1 MKLKLTGARAC
12 TIAIAMPRSV
22 KQDAVITIT
31 VKKKKKELVP
41 PSLLHKI
48 NSCKTLAELTQLL
61 FATTEKNEAV
71 LKAFDQ
77 KIDALE
83 KEGQTLFHHP
93 VNYINNGSIT
103 PTTAA

>member
-1 MKLKLTGARAC
+1 MKLKLKGASSC
-12 TIAIAMPRSV
+12 TIAIAVPRSV
-22 KQDAVITIT
+22 QQDTVITLS
-31 VKKKKKELVP
+31 VKKKRKELVH
-41 PSLLHKI
+41 PSLLHRI

-61 FATTEKNEAV
+61 FATTEKTEAV

-93 VNYINNGSIT
+93 VNYNNNGSTT
-103 PTTAA
+103 PTNAA